1 MMQRPTHFPCVQM
14 KAARDETSL
23 NSQSRTTCTSPN
35 ISVHQGA
42 ENMGERVKY
51 PKEGNERKHIDDRIK
66 LLRDFPHQRT
76 DFFHKHNSIP
86 PKRMIAI

>member
-1 MMQRPTHFPCVQM
+1 
-14 KAARDETSL
+14 
-23 NSQSRTTCTSPN
+23 
-35 ISVHQGA
+35 
-42 ENMGERVKY
+42 MGERVKY